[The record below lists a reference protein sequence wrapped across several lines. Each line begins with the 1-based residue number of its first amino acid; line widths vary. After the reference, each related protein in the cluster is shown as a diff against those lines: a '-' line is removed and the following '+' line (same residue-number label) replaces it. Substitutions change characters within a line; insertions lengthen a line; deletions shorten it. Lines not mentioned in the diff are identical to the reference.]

1 MCAHESVNIR
11 QISASRAEQVGYYRF
26 LENEAVSVGELV
38 KSLAEQCEQQVE
50 GQHVLAISDTSEINL
65 SANAGRLKP
74 DDIGWVGNHEEL
86 GFYIHPTLV
95 LNAGSGFPLGL
106 SAVQVW
112 HRPTER
118 LDKRSRKYKQLAI
131 EDKES
136 YKWVKA
142 ATASKSALQ
151 TATEVTYIGDSESD
165 IYEVWSTVA
174 TEKTHLL
181 IRACQDRTLANQE
194 LMLFDYLSQQPCEGT
209 YNLKIAADPRQ
220 GRKAREAWIAVR
232 CASVHLQRPA
242 RLHGSEYPPSTRLY
256 AVEAQEIQPP
266 AGQSAIHWRLLTTHP
281 VVCFEQALQIIEW
294 YRWRWWIEQLFA
306 VLKQPGLQIEETQ
319 LESGKAIQCLCVMA
333 LSVALRVLQL
343 VEGRQDQTQ
352 PAHRV
357 LSEPQQQCLA
367 QIAPKLSGHTAKQQ
381 NPHPPMTLAWAAWCI
396 ARLGGWSGYQS
407 QSPPGIATMLR
418 GLQQFE
424 SIFQGWRLA
433 QDVCT
438 G

>member
-1 MCAHESVNIR
+1 MCAHKSVNIR

-26 LENEAVSVGELV
+26 LENAAVSVTELV
-38 KSLAEQCEQQVE
+38 KSLSEQCEQQVD
-50 GQHVLAISDTSEINL
+50 GQAVLAISDSSEINL
-65 SANAGRLKP
+65 QANAGRLKSE
-74 DDIGWVGNHEEL
+74 DIGWVGNHEEL

-95 LNAGSGFPLGL
+95 LNANTGFPLGL

-136 YKWVKA
+136 YKWIKA
-142 ATASKSALQ
+142 ASASETALSTASQ
-151 TATEVTYIGDSESD
+151 VTYIGDSESD
-165 IYEVWSTVA
+165 IYEVWSA
-174 TEKTHLL
+174 IASKKTHLL
-181 IRACQDRTLANQE
+181 IRACQDRCLANSE

-209 YNLKIAADPRQ
+209 YSLELEADPRQ
-220 GRKAREAWIAVR
+220 GRTAREAWISVR
-232 CASVHLQRPA
+232 CASVQLQRPA
-242 RLHGSEYPPSTRLY
+242 RLRGDEYPDLVALY
-256 AVEAQEIQPP
+256 AVEAQEVQPP
-266 AGQSAIHWRLLTTHP
+266 AGQAAIHWRLLTTHP
-281 VVCFEQALQIIEW
+281 VVCLEQALQVIEW
-294 YRWRWWIEQLFA
+294 YRWRWSIEQLFA
-306 VLKQPGLQIEETQ
+306 VLKQPGLQIEATQ
-319 LESGKAIQCLCVMA
+319 LESGKAVQCLCVMA

-343 VEGRQDQTQ
+343 VKGRQDQTQ

-357 LSEPQQQCLA
+357 LSERQQQCLT
-367 QIAPKLSGHTAKQQ
+367 QMSPKLSGRTAKQQ
-381 NPHPPMTLAWAAWCI
+381 NPHPPLTLAWVAWCI

-424 SIFQGWRLA
+424 AIFQGWRLA

>member
-26 LENEAVSVGELV
+26 LENEAVSVTELV
-38 KSLAEQCEQQVE
+38 KSLADQCEQQVG
-50 GQHVLAISDTSEINL
+50 GQAVLAISDSSEINL
-65 SANAGRLKP
+65 QANAGRLKP

-95 LNAGSGFPLGL
+95 LNANTGFPFGL

-118 LDKRSRKYKQLAI
+118 LDKRSRRYKQLAI

-136 YKWVKA
+136 YKWIKA
-142 ATASKSALQ
+142 ATASESALQ
-151 TATEVTYIGDSESD
+151 TATQVTYVGDSESD

-174 TEKTHLL
+174 TAKTHLL

-194 LMLFDYLSQQPCEGT
+194 LMLFEYLSQQPCEGT
-209 YNLKIAADPRQ
+209 YSLEVAADPRH
-220 GRKAREAWIAVR
+220 GRTAREAWMSVR

-242 RLHGSEYPPSTRLY
+242 RLRGDEYPSSVVLY

-266 AGQSAIHWRLLTTHP
+266 AGQPAIHWRLLTTHP
-281 VVCFEQALQIIEW
+281 VVCIEQALQVIEW
-294 YRWRWWIEQLFA
+294 YRWRWRIEQLFA
-306 VLKQPGLQIEETQ
+306 VLKQPGLQIEATQ

-357 LSEPQQQCLA
+357 LSELQQQCLA
-367 QIAPKLSGHTAKQQ
+367 QLAPKLSGRTAKQQ
-381 NPHPPMTLAWAAWCI
+381 NPHPPGTLAWAAWCM

-407 QSPPGIATMLR
+407 QSPPGVVTMLR